1 MKHSTKRMF
10 SLLMSAVFIIGALI
24 VFSSF
29 IKPIYQT
36 INEKRSDVNS
46 KEKVLADTQNTID
59 QVQGLLANYK
69 NLEQLQKDI
78 SLSLPQDQS
87 IASALYQLSALAL
100 NNGLSIDSINV
111 SEPSIM
117 SMSASEDNS
126 LLKGIGTINFALKA
140 VGSYEALGNF
150 LDKIETNIRVFDLA
164 TLKIEKVSE
173 KSSNT
178 FNFNIGVDTYHISD

>member
-1 MKHSTKRMF
+1 MF

-59 QVQGLLANYK
+59 QVQNLLANYK

-100 NNGLSIDSINV
+100 NNGLDIDSINV
-111 SEPSIM
+111 SEPSII
-117 SMSASEDNS
+117 SASEDNS

-140 VGSYEALGNF
+140 VGNYEALGNF